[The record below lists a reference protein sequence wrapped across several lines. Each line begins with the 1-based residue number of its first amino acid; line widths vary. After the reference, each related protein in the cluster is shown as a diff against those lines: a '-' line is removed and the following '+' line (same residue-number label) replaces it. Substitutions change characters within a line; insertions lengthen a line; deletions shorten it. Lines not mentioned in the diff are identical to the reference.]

1 MEEALYN
8 KELVCPVCQ
17 KKFKVTKVKAKFCRV
32 SSRDSD
38 FCTHYEGTNPL
49 LYDVYVCELC
59 GYAALSDKFEEIS
72 ANDSKIILEKI
83 SPRWNKRSFS
93 GERNLDSAIEAFKL
107 ALLNLHLRKAKNSEV
122 AKICLRIAWLY
133 RFKNDEEKEREFLQ
147 FALKCYNDTYEKE
160 RFPVDKLDEFTC
172 MYMIAELYRRL
183 GNDDEAV
190 KWFSRLISSPDARKN
205 TSLIEKAREQFHL
218 AKDQKKEA

>member
-17 KKFKVTKVKAKFCRV
+17 KKFNVTKVKAKFCRV

-83 SPRWNKRSFS
+83 SPRWSKRSFS

-183 GNDDEAV
+183 GNNDEAV
-190 KWFSRLISSPDARKN
+190 KWFSRLISSPEARKN
-205 TSLIEKAREQFHL
+205 ASLIEKAREQFQL